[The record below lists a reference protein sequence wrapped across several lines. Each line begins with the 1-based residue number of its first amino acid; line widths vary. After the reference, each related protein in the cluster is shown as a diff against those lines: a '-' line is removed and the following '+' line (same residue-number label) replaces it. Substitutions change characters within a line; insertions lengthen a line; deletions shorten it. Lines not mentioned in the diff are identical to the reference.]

1 MTIDFSITTL
11 PSPSTTFAHTTSS
24 SKLSAIRRTT
34 YLEPIFIHEVE
45 LPRGKLLCKSPLVFH
60 PAFDEKNDAFFIIDL
75 TLGIDVFAQ
84 TRNELIKEL
93 EEVIPVLWN
102 EYATADSDLL
112 TISALQLQKSLRE
125 AFQERNH
132 AA

>member
-11 PSPSTTFAHTTSS
+11 PSPTTFTHTTSS
-24 SKLSAIRRTT
+24 SKLSATRRTT
-34 YLEPIFIHEVE
+34 YQEPIFIQEVT
-45 LPRGKLLCKSPLVFH
+45 LPSGKLRSKLPLVFH
-60 PAFDEKNDAFFIIDL
+60 PTFDEKSDTFFIIDP

-84 TRNELIKEL
+84 TRDELLKEL

-102 EYATADSDLL
+102 EYAAANIDLL
-112 TISALQLQKSLRE
+112 TISAQQLQKSLRE
-125 AFQERNH
+125 AFQELNH

>member
-1 MTIDFSITTL
+1 
-11 PSPSTTFAHTTSS
+11 
-24 SKLSAIRRTT
+24 
-34 YLEPIFIHEVE
+34 
-45 LPRGKLLCKSPLVFH
+45 
-60 PAFDEKNDAFFIIDL
+60 
-75 TLGIDVFAQ
+75 VFAQ

-102 EYATADSDLL
+102 EYAAADSDLL

-125 AFQERNH
+125 AFQELNH

>member
-11 PSPSTTFAHTTSS
+11 PSLTTFTHTTSS
-24 SKLSAIRRTT
+24 SKLSATRRTT
-34 YLEPIFIHEVE
+34 YLEPIFIYEVE
-45 LPRGKLLCKSPLVFH
+45 LLRGKLLSKLPLVFH
-60 PAFDEKNDAFFIIDL
+60 PAFDEKTDAFFIIDP

-112 TISALQLQKSLRE
+112 TLSALQLQKSLRE
-125 AFQERNH
+125 AFQELNH